1 MSVDKTKL
9 NVEDTQHQI
18 LISVMATFVDDF
30 GYTPR
35 ELYQLM
41 NHAQNQ
47 LWPALAEM
55 ARERKVNT

>member
-1 MSVDKTKL
+1 MAVDKTKL
-9 NVEDTQHQI
+9 DVADHQHQL
-18 LISVMATFVDDF
+18 LISVMATFVDDY

-47 LWPALAEM
+47 LWPALAEI
-55 ARERKVNT
+55 ARERK